1 MVVTSE
7 RPLGRRPGKGK
18 HHVEEAPAHQHP
30 GVAGAL
36 SLGVIGM
43 TGAASAADDTDAYA
57 KREDQS
63 TELVAVAD
71 DDDDDDDTDTGADT
85 GTNSGTGTGAGNGT
99 SGTNT
104 QQAGQT
110 GTNTATKTGS
120 DDSTSDLTN
129 STVHR
134 ASQDRDISQGDKT
147 KDRTMDGGDSTRD
160 LTPNLTERQVAQRH
174 AEPS

>member
-1 MVVTSE
+1 MSKRLLPTST
-7 RPLGRRPGKGK
+7 L
-18 HHVEEAPAHQHP
+18 AL
-30 GVAGAL
+30 AGAL
-36 SLGVIGM
+36 SLGVIGL

-71 DDDDDDDTDTGADT
+71 DDDDDDDDTGADT

-99 SGTNT
+99 AGTNT

-110 GTNTATKTGS
+110 GTNTATNTGS

-129 STVHR
+129 SKFTAV
-134 ASQDRDISQGDKT
+134 SQDRDVSAGDKT
-147 KDRTMDGGDSTRD
+147 KDRTMDGGDPTRD
-160 LTPNLTERQVAQRH
+160 LTPNLTNDKSRNDTRGK
-174 AEPS
+174 